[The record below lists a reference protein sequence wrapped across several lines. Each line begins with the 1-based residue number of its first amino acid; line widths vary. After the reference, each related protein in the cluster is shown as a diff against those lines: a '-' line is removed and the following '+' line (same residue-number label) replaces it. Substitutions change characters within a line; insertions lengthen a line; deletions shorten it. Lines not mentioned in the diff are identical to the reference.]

1 MTTPLLD
8 LSYLEEISGKDQNY
22 IQQVLKIYLDAVPE
36 GLAKLE
42 ELLKTDDYPAIQKQ
56 AHFLKSSASIVK
68 VKDMFDNLKEID
80 MLARQ
85 ETGKDEMVERMAS
98 IRTHFAQALPLI
110 LAERDKAESAVE

>member
-22 IQQVLKIYLDAVPE
+22 IQQVLILYLDAVPE
-36 GLAKLE
+36 GLSKLE

-56 AHFLKSSASIVK
+56 AHFLKSSAAIIK
-68 VKDMFDNLKEID
+68 VRDMFDNLKEID

-85 ETGKDEMVERMAS
+85 ETGKDIMVERMAS
-98 IRTHFAQALPLI
+98 IKTHFEEALPLI
-110 LAERDKAESAVE
+110 KAERDRSAAAVK